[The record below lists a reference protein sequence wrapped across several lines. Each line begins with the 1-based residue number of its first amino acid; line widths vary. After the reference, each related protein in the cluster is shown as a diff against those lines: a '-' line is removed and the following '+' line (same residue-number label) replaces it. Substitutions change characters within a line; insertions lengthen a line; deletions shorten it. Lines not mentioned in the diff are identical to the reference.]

1 MPYQFTVSP
10 DFTPEHLSGWHIF
23 NTWLQ
28 KQLDMGIHLE
38 LYNSFDLQRDAINAD
53 KVDLIYANP
62 FDASMLVREKGFI
75 PIAKPKGKRDEA
87 VVVVNDENAAQ
98 CVEELPSG
106 ITIASTDD
114 PDVHMMGMI
123 MIEPGDLNAENTTH
137 TQCDTYVV
145 VAKELIR
152 GQSDV
157 GFFLAEAFN
166 DLSGMVRKQLRPLVS
181 SEIFLIH
188 HILMISPKLAEQ
200 QEKITE
206 VLLTMTN
213 DPKGPG
219 VLESLGVEAWEAME
233 TEDMEFMID
242 LMSTLVE

>member
-1 MPYQFTVSP
+1 MTYQFTVSP

-28 KQLDMGIHLE
+28 KKLDLPIHLE
-38 LYNSFDLQRDAINAD
+38 LYDSFDLQREAINSD
-53 KVDLIYANP
+53 NVDLIYANP

-75 PIAKPKGKRDEA
+75 PIAKPKGKQDEA
-87 VVVVNDENAAQ
+87 VVVVNDENPAQ
-98 CVEELPSG
+98 CVEDLQAG
-106 ITIASTDD
+106 LTVATTDD

-123 MIEPGDLNAENTTH
+123 MLESGDLDASNTTLK
-137 TQCDTYVV
+137 QCDTYVV

-157 GFFLAEAFN
+157 GLFLAEAFG

-200 QEKITE
+200 QAQISEA
-206 VLLTMTN
+206 LLSMKS
-213 DPKGPG
+213 DEKGPG
-219 VLESLGVEAWEAME
+219 VLESLGVEEWEAME
-233 TEDMEFMID
+233 QEDMEFMID
-242 LMSTLVE
+242 LVSTLVE

>member
-1 MPYQFTVSP
+1 MTYQFTVSP

-28 KQLDMGIHLE
+28 KRLNLAIHLE
-38 LYNSFDLQRDAINAD
+38 LYDNFELQRKAISSD

-75 PIAKPKGKRDEA
+75 PIAKPKGQRDEA
-87 VVVVNDENAAQ
+87 VVAVHNENTAQ
-98 CVEELPSG
+98 SVEDLQPG

-123 MIEPGDLNAENTTH
+123 MLEPADIDASNTSH
-137 TQCDTYVV
+137 KQCDTYVV

-157 GFFLAEAFN
+157 GLFLADAFN
-166 DLSGMVRKQLRPLVS
+166 NLSGMVRKQLRPLVS

-188 HILMISPKLAEQ
+188 HILMISPKMAEQ
-200 QEKITE
+200 QAQITE
-206 VLLTMTN
+206 ALLTMKS

-219 VLESLGVEAWEAME
+219 VLESLAIEEWDSMAQ
-233 TEDMEFMID
+233 EDMEFMID
-242 LMSTLVE
+242 LVSTLVE

>member
-28 KQLDMGIHLE
+28 KRLSFGIHLE
-38 LYNSFDLQRDAINAD
+38 LYDSFEQQRDAINSD

-62 FDASMLVREKGFI
+62 FDAAMLVREKNFI
-75 PIAKPKGKRDEA
+75 PVAKPKGKHDEA
-87 VVVVNDENAAQ
+87 IVAVNDEHAAKCIEDLQ
-98 CVEELPSG
+98 PGTS
-106 ITIASTDD
+106 IASTDD
-114 PDVHMMGMI
+114 PDVHMMGML
-123 MIEPGDLNAENTTH
+123 MLEPADLNADNTTH
-137 TQCDTYVV
+137 TQCNTYVV

-157 GFFLAEAFN
+157 GLFLAEAFN

-181 SEIFLIH
+181 SEIFVIH
-188 HILMISPKLAEQ
+188 HVLMISPKLAEQ
-200 QEKITE
+200 KTKIIDA
-206 VLLTMTN
+206 LLTMHD

-219 VLESLGVEAWEAME
+219 VLESLGVERWEAME
-233 TEDMEFMID
+233 HEDMEFMID